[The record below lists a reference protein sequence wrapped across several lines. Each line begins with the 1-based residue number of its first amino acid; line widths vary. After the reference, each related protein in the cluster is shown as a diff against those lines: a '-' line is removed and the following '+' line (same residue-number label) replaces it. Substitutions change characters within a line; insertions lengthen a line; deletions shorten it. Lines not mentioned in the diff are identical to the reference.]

1 MQKWEVGIFMDQYS
15 YKLPSYIT
23 ETCRSNLKCLQH
35 AFPNESLLE
44 LPGTPWLLGHTLGCD
59 Y

>member
-1 MQKWEVGIFMDQYS
+1 MDKYS
-15 YKLPSYIT
+15 FELPSYIT
-23 ETCRSNLKCLQH
+23 ETCRSNRRCLQH